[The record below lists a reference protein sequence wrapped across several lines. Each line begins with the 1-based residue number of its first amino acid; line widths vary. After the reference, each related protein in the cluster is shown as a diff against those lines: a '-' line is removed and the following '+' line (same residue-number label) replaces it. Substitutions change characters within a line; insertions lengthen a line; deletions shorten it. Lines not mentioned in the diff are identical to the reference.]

1 MVHRWAVPP
10 GLTNVVVKG
19 MGKSF
24 KIVFA
29 GGLTADATLV
39 RRAGELPGALREM
52 GLQRS
57 RPTLVVVGG
66 AAGLRQPDL
75 HRLRPLFVDRL
86 APLTQELGASVVDG
100 GTDTGV
106 MRLMGQARAEA
117 GADFPLIGV
126 AALGTVTFP
135 GANLS
140 QPGATP
146 LEPHHTHFVL
156 VPGFRWG
163 DESPWLTR
171 TAKVL
176 ARRVPSVTILV
187 DGGETAWEDVS
198 QSIRVKRPVVVI
210 GGTGRV
216 ADILAA
222 TLAGED
228 GGGRAR
234 ELAASGLLRVVHCS
248 EPFATLRTVIEGIL
262 SKK

>member
-1 MVHRWAVPP
+1 MVHRQAVPP
-10 GLTNVVVKG
+10 GPSIAVVNS

-29 GGLTADATLV
+29 GGLTAYATLV
-39 RRAGELPGALREM
+39 RRPGELSGALREM
-52 GLQRS
+52 GLQGS
-57 RPTLVVVGG
+57 QPTLVLVGG
-66 AAGLRQPDL
+66 AAGLLQHHVD
-75 HRLRPLFVDRL
+75 RLRPLFVDRL
-86 APLTQELGASVVDG
+86 VPLVQELGASVVDG

-117 GADFPLIGV
+117 GGDFPLIGV

-140 QPGATP
+140 QPGAAP

-156 VPGFRWG
+156 VPGFCWG

-171 TAKVL
+171 TAKAL
-176 ARRVPSVTILV
+176 ARRAPSVTILV

-198 QSIRVKRPVVVI
+198 QSVRVKRPVVVI
-210 GGTGRV
+210 GGSGRV
-216 ADILAA
+216 ADVLAA
-222 TLAGED
+222 ALAGED
-228 GGGRAR
+228 GEERAR
-234 ELAASGLLRVVHCS
+234 ELAASGLLSVVQFS
-248 EPFATLRTVIEGIL
+248 EPFATLRTVIEEIL